1 MPYPLALLLVVA
13 ESFLLGSIPCGVIVG
28 RAFYGKDP
36 REGGSGSIGM
46 TNMARLFGAKAAA
59 ITFAGDVLK
68 GALAVGVARALLACA
83 PIAIDA
89 AWQADLLLSASI
101 MVSIAGHV
109 FCPWLGFRGGKGIAT
124 GLGSIA
130 VGYPPVVA
138 LMLGSFL
145 LVAALSRRI
154 SAGSIVA
161 ACMFPVASLIFQWGN
176 VPLFIL
182 ACCVAVFVTWAHRA
196 NIVRMAHG
204 EEPKFAFKRG
214 GAGDAAHGE
223 TNGEAGGGAAA
234 ADGEAGGS
242 MDTADGGP
250 DIAGADG
257 EGGRAASASA
267 KGMPCAV
274 CASASDGTD
283 APSAGISD
291 GTQKGARS

>member
-1 MPYPLALLLVVA
+1 MAYPIALGLAVL

-28 RAFYGKDP
+28 RVFFGRDP

-59 ITFAGDVLK
+59 ATFAGDVLK
-68 GALAVGVARALLACA
+68 GALAVALVRVLLACV
-83 PIAIDA
+83 PVAIDA
-89 AWQADLLLSASI
+89 QWQIDLLLSLSI

-109 FCPWLGFRGGKGIAT
+109 FCPWLGFRGGKGIST

-145 LVAALSRRI
+145 VVAFLSRRV
-154 SAGSIVA
+154 SAGSVVA

-196 NIVRMAHG
+196 NLVRIVRG
-204 EEPKFAFKRG
+204 EEPKFTLHKGGG
-214 GAGDAAHGE
+214 GADGEADGEAEAAHGE
-223 TNGEAGGGAAA
+223 G
-234 ADGEAGGS
+234 
-242 MDTADGGP
+242 
-250 DIAGADG
+250 AGADG
-257 EGGRAASASA
+257 EERPAAGA
-267 KGMPCAV
+267 
-274 CASASDGTD
+274 D
-283 APSAGISD
+283 AEKTGE
-291 GTQKGARS
+291 GERR

>member
-1 MPYPLALLLVVA
+1 MAYPIALGLAVL

-28 RAFYGKDP
+28 RVFFGRDP

-59 ITFAGDVLK
+59 ATFAGDVLK
-68 GALAVGVARALLACA
+68 GALAVALVRVLLACV
-83 PIAIDA
+83 PVAIDA
-89 AWQADLLLSASI
+89 QWQIDLLLSLSI

-109 FCPWLGFRGGKGIAT
+109 FCPWLGFRGGKGIST

-145 LVAALSRRI
+145 VVAFLSRRV
-154 SAGSIVA
+154 SAGSVVA

-196 NIVRMAHG
+196 NLVRIVHG
-204 EEPKFAFKRG
+204 EEPKFTLHKG
-214 GAGDAAHGE
+214 DGAA
-223 TNGEAGGGAAA
+223 GEAGTAQGEAACDADGEARA
-234 ADGEAGGS
+234 ADGEEAGEAG
-242 MDTADGGP
+242 TAHGEG
-250 DIAGADG
+250 AGAHGEAGSASGAGVGKNG
-257 EGGRAASASA
+257 EGEGR
-267 KGMPCAV
+267 
-274 CASASDGTD
+274 
-283 APSAGISD
+283 
-291 GTQKGARS
+291 